1 VPVFTWTGFY
11 IGANVGAGWSSRNRD
26 GGFFDFDRNL
36 VAPGVN
42 APLVPI
48 VPVGGAFGFNNGFTI
63 SNGNNDVAILGGI
76 QAGFNWQMA
85 PGNGFVFGVEADIQA
100 VGNNHRDRGFFGL
113 NNGGFGTA
121 VPTAFAPGLG
131 VAPGVPNVL
140 LFNNN
145 PALRAVGNARS
156 DWFGT
161 ARVRLGY
168 AWDRFM
174 LYGTGGVA
182 FKDDRHRDDG
192 FIAATTVPAAFFV
205 SPGSA
210 NAGAAILAANG
221 NCLACFNNNSN
232 NNVGW
237 AAGIGGEW
245 AFTNN
250 LSAKIEYLHLDFSRN
265 RNNGFFGG
273 NNVVGVTNTG
283 APITSVSSVGFGGS
297 RPRANVDLVRVGLNF
312 RFGGF
317 GGAAY

>member
-1 VPVFTWTGFY
+1 VAVPVFTWTGFY
-11 IGANVGAGWSSRNRD
+11 IGANVGAGWNGRQRD

-36 VAPGVN
+36 VVQNPGG
-42 APLVPI
+42 ALVPV
-48 VPVGGAFGFNNGFTI
+48 VPAAGGFGFNNALVTGR
-63 SNGNNDVAILGGI
+63 NNDVAILGGI

-100 VGNNHRDRGFFGL
+100 IGNRNNRNNFFGL
-113 NNGGFGTA
+113 ANGGLGTA
-121 VPTAFAPGLG
+121 VPTVATPVALAVPGFG
-131 VAPGVPNVL
+131 VAPGSPNVL

-145 PALRAVGNARS
+145 PGLNISGNGGS
-156 DWFGT
+156 NWFGT

-182 FKDDRHRDDG
+182 FKDDRHKDNG
-192 FIAATTVPAAFFV
+192 FLAAPIL
-205 SPGSA
+205 PGGFLPG
-210 NAGAAILAANG
+210 AGVIIAANG
-221 NCLACFNNNSN
+221 APLVVANNN

-237 AAGIGGEW
+237 AAGLGGEW

-265 RNNGFFGG
+265 RGGGFFGG

-283 APITSVSSVGFGGS
+283 APITSANTLGFGGS

-312 RFGGF
+312 RFNGM
-317 GGAAY
+317 